1 VEEEMWLVKTEPGEY
16 SWEQLV
22 RDRVTVWDGV
32 TNAQAV
38 IHLRAMRKGDRVFVY
53 HTGREKAVVGVAEVA
68 GASGPSG
75 SPVHVELRPV
85 GPLLRPVPLA
95 ALKALPVFLT
105 SPLVKQGRL
114 SVVPVTAA
122 QGKAIEALG
131 RG

>member
-1 VEEEMWLVKTEPGEY
+1 MWLLKTEPSEY
-16 SWEQLV
+16 SWDQLV
-22 RDRVTVWDGV
+22 RDGVTVWDGV

-68 GASGPSG
+68 EVSCPPG
-75 SPVHVELRPV
+75 SPVRVELRPV
-85 GPLLRPVPLA
+85 RPLVRPVPLA
-95 ALKALPVFLT
+95 VLKALPVFVT

-131 RG
+131 R

>member
-1 VEEEMWLVKTEPGEY
+1 MWLVKTEPGEY

-38 IHLRAMRKGDRVFVY
+38 IHLRAMRKGDRVLVY

-68 GASGPSG
+68 VASGPSG
-75 SPVHVELRPV
+75 SPVRVELRPV